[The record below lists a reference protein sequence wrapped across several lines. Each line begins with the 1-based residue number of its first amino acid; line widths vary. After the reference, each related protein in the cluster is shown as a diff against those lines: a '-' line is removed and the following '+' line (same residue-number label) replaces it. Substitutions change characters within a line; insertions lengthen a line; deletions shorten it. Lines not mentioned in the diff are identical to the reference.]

1 MKIWIH
7 ANTLP
12 EIEEIF
18 FCSKTDRGAILASI
32 SSRDIT
38 KSMVRTK
45 SSNIWSYAINVRDT
59 KKDIGDVYVQFKGS
73 RGGPGDIYVLYDVPT
88 RIYRK
93 WMSASSKGS
102 FYWRYLRNNYK
113 YSKITGDKKGKLKNA
128 VNNI

>member
-7 ANTLP
+7 ENKVP

-18 FCSKTDRGAILASI
+18 FCSITDRDAILASI

-45 SSNIWSYAINVRDT
+45 SSNIWSYAINVKDT
-59 KKDIGDVYVQFKGS
+59 EKDIGDVYVQFKGP

-88 RIYRK
+88 RLYRK
-93 WMSASSKGS
+93 WMSAPSKGH
-102 FYWRYLRNNYK
+102 FYWKYFRNNFR
-113 YSKITGDKKGKLKNA
+113 YSKLTGDKRGKLKNA